1 MLKLHVCIFW
11 KYNLHLILRAEAFTK
26 SHANLW
32 AVVDFNPPRTSLLL
46 VYYSLPFSQLLV
58 TLVQEEL
65 SVGVL
70 SYYSFSKETNM
81 PHISEEETTY
91 AAPEFVLLT
100 TDKATRGGKWKHK
113 WFGIMATFFRFA
125 VCHKDAF
132 STFPPHPTPP
142 IIRGHVCLNCC
153 RNKKLPGETHSPTSP
168 NKQAPTCWAN
178 LIAISAQTSKVTCKL
193 EVHLPME
200 EKFPQTGKG
209 SW

>member
-1 MLKLHVCIFW
+1 MKYVVLFASNLVLFNLKCQEKHFSISETFHFEMLKLHVCISW

-46 VYYSLPFSQLLV
+46 VYYSRPFSQLLV

-132 STFPPHPTPP
+132 STFHPPPHHQRT
-142 IIRGHVCLNCC
+142 CLP
-153 RNKKLPGETHSPTSP
+153 KL
-168 NKQAPTCWAN
+168 
-178 LIAISAQTSKVTCKL
+178 L
-193 EVHLPME
+193 
-200 EKFPQTGKG
+200 
-209 SW
+209 